1 MKSLLLVSDLPP
13 TAQPSAG
20 RLGRQS
26 GIALIVALMALVA
39 ITLATIALVRSAGTG
54 LEIAGNMAFKE
65 SATTAADVA
74 TDVAVTWLVNQVASQ
89 PDVVNTSVAS
99 NGYFANWMSGCDF
112 TGNRTPTD
120 NSDDV
125 GWTGSGGNN
134 CVDRVNGGTKV
145 GQAVAVSA
153 GMPAGY
159 TASYIIT
166 RMCFCD
172 GASTGYCPG
181 STTTINSCVGVAG
194 AGRFHETSTYDNRGL
209 SGAESGRVAAGV
221 SPYYRVV
228 TRVAG
233 PRNTVSFVETM
244 VTLDY

>member
-1 MKSLLLVSDLPP
+1 MKPLLSVTDHSR
-13 TAQPSAG
+13 TVQPSAG
-20 RLGRQS
+20 RLGHQS
-26 GIALIVALMALVA
+26 GIALIVALLALVA

-54 LEIAGNMAFKE
+54 LEIAGNMAFRE

-74 TDVAVTWLVNQVASQ
+74 TDVAVSWLVKNAASN
-89 PDVVNTSVAS
+89 PAVVNTSAAA
-99 NGYFANWMSGCDF
+99 NGYYANWMSGCDF

-120 NSDDV
+120 NSDNV
-125 GWTGSGGNN
+125 GWTGSGGAY
-134 CVDRVNGGTKV
+134 CTDPLHAGVPA
-145 GQAVAVSA
+145 GQAVNVST

-159 TASYIIT
+159 TASYIVT

-172 GASTGYCPG
+172 GPSTGYCPS
-181 STTTINSCVGVAG
+181 STTITNSCVGIAS
-194 AGRFHETSTYDNRGL
+194 AGRFHETATYDNRGL
-209 SGAESGRVAAGV
+209 SGEESGRVAAGV